1 MSSSSE
7 CMSLHHQRLPPSSV
21 SLCSCCLFVCAFW
34 VAVFWFRVYD
44 VGGQRSERRK
54 WMHCFDDVTAII
66 FVAAVS
72 AYDQVLYE
80 DATQNRIDEVLHHAH
95 THMTHMHTCHH
106 ACLTLGPPTMCRY
119 LGCVVSAGCGAVR
132 SDRRQPVVQGDHHHS
147 LPQQA

>member
-1 MSSSSE
+1 
-7 CMSLHHQRLPPSSV
+7 MSLRHQRLPPSSV
-21 SLCSCCLFVCAFW
+21 SLCSCCLLVCAFW

-95 THMTHMHTCHH
+95 THGMHT
-106 ACLTLGPPTMCRY
+106 
-119 LGCVVSAGCGAVR
+119 V
-132 SDRRQPVVQGDHHHS
+132 
-147 LPQQA
+147 